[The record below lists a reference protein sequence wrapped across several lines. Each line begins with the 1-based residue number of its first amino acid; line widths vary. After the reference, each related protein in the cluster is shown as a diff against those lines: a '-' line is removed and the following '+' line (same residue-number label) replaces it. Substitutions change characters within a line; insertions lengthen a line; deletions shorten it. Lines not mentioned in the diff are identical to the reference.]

1 MVLVTGATG
10 ILGRVIV
17 LELLKRNKTV
27 YATKRPTSN
36 LQEVKKSFSHY
47 TEHPDEFFNKIKWI
61 DVDFND
67 LTSLKNALIGVE
79 EVYHTAG
86 KVSFNPKD
94 EKEIYNTNVEATKN
108 LLYACEN
115 SSVKKFC
122 FISSIAVLDSL
133 NENGELDENS
143 EFNPKVH
150 HSDYAI
156 SKYLAEM
163 EVWRA
168 SAEGLN
174 TVILNPGVIVGT
186 GNWHHSSGELFSTFE
201 KSPYTFS
208 GGTAYVD
215 VRDVAKIATELMDKN
230 CFGERFVVISEN
242 EKYQTVA
249 QIIRKKLEL
258 SEPKLISKKLLLF
271 AKILRIPFGWA
282 FPILKMANQPNIE
295 AVTSFSKVS
304 HIKIKERLGYIF
316 VPVHESL
323 NFHLQNYIKD
333 KNK

>member
-27 YATKRPTSN
+27 CAAKRPTSN
-36 LQEVKKSFSHY
+36 LQEVKASFSHY
-47 TEHPDEFFNKIKWI
+47 TENPEEFFNKIKWI

-67 LTSLKNALIGVE
+67 LTSLKNALVGVE

-94 EKEIYNTNVEATKN
+94 EKEIYKTNVDGTKN

-133 NENGELDENS
+133 NEKGMLDENS
-143 EFNPKVH
+143 EFNPKIH

-174 TVILNPGVIVGT
+174 TIILNPGVIIGT

-215 VRDVAKIATELMDKN
+215 VRDVAKIATELMEKN
-230 CFGERFVVISEN
+230 GFGERFIIISDN
-242 EKYQTVA
+242 VKFQTVA
-249 QIIRKKLEL
+249 QIIREKLGL
-258 SEPKLISKKLLLF
+258 SEPKIISKKILLF
-271 AKILRIPFGWA
+271 ANLLKAPFGWV
-282 FPILKMANQPNIE
+282 FPILNMLNKANIE
-295 AVTSFSKVS
+295 AVTSLSIVSNEKV
-304 HIKIKERLGYIF
+304 KEKLGYKF
-316 VPVHESL
+316 VSVPESL